1 MIELVV
7 LPNRPTP
14 RKGSDLR
21 SYGLHFA
28 PECYLALEYLVA
40 SGAILSLGKVTPIDE
55 DSLNAHEFDL

>member
-28 PECYLALEYLVA
+28 PERYLALE
-40 SGAILSLGKVTPIDE
+40 
-55 DSLNAHEFDL
+55 